1 MSIFNQKCYQELPMS
16 YCAYYQA
23 QVERSRSLFLVALL
37 RSYEHVS
44 FDRTLDVPNS
54 IFEFYVPEDQ
64 EESFLGIMHAL
75 EQEGIIQHLNKLPNR
90 LITEELY

>member
-1 MSIFNQKCYQELPMS
+1 MS

-44 FDRTLDVPNS
+44 FDRTFDVPNS

-64 EESFLGIMHAL
+64 EGYFLSVMRAF
-75 EQEGIIQHLNKLPNR
+75 EQEGIIKSLNKLPNR
-90 LITEELY
+90 LITEALY